1 CPAGRTPHTGSF
13 WSRAMIGPSG
23 AGTTRICYSPGA
35 TYAVSTTSGAPSSA
49 STTRSA
55 LIESSRSARLRV
67 NLAGMC
73 CTTSTAAPHPGESR
87 GTTSASARGP
97 PADAASATTHRARA
111 RTAGSNW
118 CTLRTAS
125 NPSRAV
131 AITSNP
137 RSTSL
142 STRRIR
148 ALSSTTRTRGVEP
161 PRSDDDGIAPHG
173 PDLDVAVDHVEA
185 DGAARAAAHGLARQR
200 DGGGAQGVARG
211 DDVALAHLHAAR
223 RHQLGEHAR
232 PARELRDEAPGV
244 GPERPQPLDEERHRS
259 VGKLRGIGGV
269 VREAAR
275 RQQDVGH
282 PPGAGGRVVQHDGD
296 AGPEPERDDDRI
308 AALRGPLR
316 HLYDGLLRGGT
327 HAGRR

>member
-1 CPAGRTPHTGSF
+1 MLPFAINPALRTESFFFFFSSRRRHTRSDRD
-13 WSRAMIGPSG
+13 WSSDVCSSDLI
-23 AGTTRICYSPGA
+23 
-35 TYAVSTTSGAPSSA
+35 VTTS
-49 STTRSA
+49 
-55 LIESSRSARLRV
+55 
-67 NLAGMC
+67 
-73 CTTSTAAPHPGESR
+73 
-87 GTTSASARGP
+87 
-97 PADAASATTHRARA
+97 
-111 RTAGSNW
+111 GSNW

-161 PRSDDDGIAPHG
+161 RRSDDDGIAPHG
-173 PDLDVAVDHVEA
+173 PDLDVAVDYVEA

-259 VGKLRGIGGV
+259 VGKLRGTGGV